1 MGEEGKMTGV
11 YDNFSRLNHSC
22 GPNSIRNINC
32 SYTGEINVIAT
43 RNIEEGEEIHIKY
56 FDMET
61 ASLQRMARKMKL
73 LNWGFNCICDICN
86 LKDKA
91 LEENE
96 NLRTKLQSAK
106 IALQKCPTD
115 PYNITSL
122 KKQMVIEKL
131 IIQLL
136 RELSTQMI
144 GDFVDHLMSLVHVGK
159 LLKCHGEKVQ
169 DNLDE
174 VRTEAYHLVSQLGSK
189 FMDQYLYWE
198 NLTTNCCKSVTVNL
212 K

>member
-1 MGEEGKMTGV
+1 
-11 YDNFSRLNHSC
+11 
-22 GPNSIRNINC
+22 
-32 SYTGEINVIAT
+32 
-43 RNIEEGEEIHIKY
+43 
-56 FDMET
+56 MET
-61 ASLQRMARKMKL
+61 ASSQRMARKMKL

-115 PYNITSL
+115 PFNITSL

-131 IIQLL
+131 IIKLL

-144 GDFVDHLMSLVHVGK
+144 GM
-159 LLKCHGEKVQ
+159 
-169 DNLDE
+169 
-174 VRTEAYHLVSQLGSK
+174 
-189 FMDQYLYWE
+189 
-198 NLTTNCCKSVTVNL
+198 
-212 K
+212 

>member
-1 MGEEGKMTGV
+1 
-11 YDNFSRLNHSC
+11 
-22 GPNSIRNINC
+22 
-32 SYTGEINVIAT
+32 
-43 RNIEEGEEIHIKY
+43 
-56 FDMET
+56 MET

-115 PYNITSL
+115 PFNITSL

-136 RELSTQMI
+136 RELSTQKI
-144 GDFVDHLMSLVHVGK
+144 GMYVSCKSIFKPLSQISL
-159 LLKCHGEKVQ
+159 LLKCRNYTILLPDIKVHKILTH
-169 DNLDE
+169 DPPVSAAFSCPTDYLSLKMT
-174 VRTEAYHLVSQLGSK
+174 TE
-189 FMDQYLYWE
+189 
-198 NLTTNCCKSVTVNL
+198 
-212 K
+212 